1 MTISYGHGMAVTP
14 LHLAAGYAT
23 LVNGGLRVRPS
34 IIASDARPTEADRV
48 ISAAY
53 LARSCAR

>member
-1 MTISYGHGMAVTP
+1 MAVTP

-34 IIASDARPTEADRV
+34 IIEGDGAADARPTG
-48 ISAAY
+48 
-53 LARSCAR
+53 